1 MEDYQKKEESQ
12 QEKIKVIPTAAE
24 QVVLE
29 DYQTSEFSM
38 KLPTGWVVNSGGDGM
53 AFSLCAYDPQNPV
66 NQVFVLLKAMPLMH
80 DANSKSY
87 LNNPSKCMAEIII
100 LWQTH
105 RRWRSPQKISIRF
118 SQAMH
123 RLWRKMNH
131 LIMDIHFQGSM
142 ILL

>member
-38 KLPTGWVVNSGGDGM
+38 KLPTGWVVNSGGNGM

-66 NQVFVLLKAMPLMH
+66 NQVFVLLKAMPLT
-80 DANSKSY
+80 ALSVE
-87 LNNPSKCMAEIII
+87 LRIEA
-100 LWQTH
+100 
-105 RRWRSPQKISIRF
+105 ISRF
-118 SQAMH
+118 V
-123 RLWRKMNH
+123 
-131 LIMDIHFQGSM
+131 
-142 ILL
+142 